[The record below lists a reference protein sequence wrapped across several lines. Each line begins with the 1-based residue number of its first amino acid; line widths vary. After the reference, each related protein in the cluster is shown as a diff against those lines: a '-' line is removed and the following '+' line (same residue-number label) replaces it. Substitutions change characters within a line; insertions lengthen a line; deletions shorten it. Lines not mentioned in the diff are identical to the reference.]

1 MAKIINK
8 VIKTLIISDF
18 FLNLGWG
25 FLSPIFA
32 IFILEKVAYSSPLH
46 AAEIAGLAAL
56 FYWIP
61 KSFFE
66 IPIAI
71 YLDKHHGEKD
81 DFWAMFFGML
91 IISFVPIGY
100 IFSSAPWHIYLLQVL
115 YALGMALSLPAWL
128 AVFTRHIDKG
138 KEAFEWGMETASIG
152 TGAGIAGGL
161 SGLFVAAIGFKV
173 LFVFVCGFTICSTLL
188 LLLIKNHVFSRDGHS
203 IIFPGE
209 KPVIE
214 P

>member
-1 MAKIINK
+1 MARIINK

-25 FLSPIFA
+25 FLSPVFA
-32 IFILEKVAYSSPLH
+32 IFILEKVAHNGPMQ
-46 AAEIAGLAAL
+46 AAEIAGLSAL

-71 YLDKHHGEKD
+71 YLDKTHGERD
-81 DFWAMFFGML
+81 DFWFMVAGIFM
-91 IISFVPIGY
+91 IAVVPIGY
-100 IFSSAPWHIYLLQVL
+100 IFSSAPWHIYFLQVV
-115 YALGMALSLPAWL
+115 YAAGMAMALPSWL
-128 AVFTRHIDKG
+128 AIFTRHIDKG
-138 KEAFEWGMETASIG
+138 KEAFEWGMETSSIG

-161 SGLFVAAIGFKV
+161 SGVLVAMLGFKV
-173 LFVFVCGFTICSTLL
+173 LFVFVSVFTIFSAVLL
-188 LLLIKNHVFSRDGHS
+188 LFIRNKVFSRDAHTTVFS
-203 IIFPGE
+203 GE
-209 KPVIE
+209 KPVVE